1 MTQEKNNKRI
11 LKNTLFLYVRILFMV
26 VITLYTSRI
35 VLETLGI
42 IDFGIYNVVASIVT
56 MLGFISGAM
65 TSSTQRF
72 LSFELGRGDSKTL
85 KNTFLM
91 SVNINIILTVILS
104 ALIAIIGSWFINKQ
118 LNIPADRLFPA
129 TWAFYCSIIS
139 FCFSV
144 ISIPYISNIIA
155 HERLNVFA
163 IISIIDAMMKLFILY
178 LVTKSQY
185 DKLSF
190 YSSLMALVSFI
201 TASLYILYNR
211 FTFSITKYA
220 FYWDNQL
227 FKKLLSY
234 TGWNFFGA
242 LAGVCSNQLTNIL
255 LNIFFGP
262 AINASKAIASQV
274 NSAIYGFVSSIQLSM
289 NPQIV
294 KTYSKNETNRTRDL
308 IFIGSKYSYYFILII
323 STPILFK
330 IDYILDL
337 WLVNI
342 PSYTAIFSSLVI
354 IESLIASISNSLMSA
369 CNATGKIKLYQI
381 IVGTIILCN
390 IPFSFI
396 ALHRGA
402 PPEAVYYI
410 SIALAVL
417 SLTARI
423 FIIRK
428 IDNRLLVHF
437 ERAVILKISI
447 VSFLSFITVYVLNL
461 LIPDSFIGLLFL
473 YILSSASIIVFI
485 WLTGTEKNERN
496 YISNLVKT
504 KLHKYL
510 SNHSK

>member
-1 MTQEKNNKRI
+1 MSQNKNNKRI
-11 LKNTLFLYVRILFMV
+11 LKNTLFLYVRILFMI

-72 LSFELGRGDSKTL
+72 LSFELGRGDNKSL

-91 SVNINIILTVILS
+91 SVNINIILTFILS
-104 ALIAIIGSWFINKQ
+104 VLIIIIGNWFINNQ
-118 LNIPADRLFPA
+118 LNIPPDRLLPA
-129 TWAFYCSIIS
+129 TWAFHCSIIS
-139 FCFSV
+139 FCFTV

-163 IISIIDAMMKLFILY
+163 VISIIDAIMKLFILFIIE
-178 LVTKSQY
+178 KSQY
-185 DKLSF
+185 DKLDF
-190 YSSLMALVSFI
+190 FSSLMALISFI

-211 FTFSITKYA
+211 LTFSITKYK
-220 FYWDNQL
+220 FYWDNLL

-242 LAGVCSNQLTNIL
+242 LAGVCSNQFTNIL

-262 AINASKAIASQV
+262 AINASKAIASQI

-308 IFIGSKYSYYFILII
+308 IFIGSKYSYYFILLI
-323 STPILFK
+323 SAPILFK
-330 IDYILDL
+330 IDYILGL
-337 WLVNI
+337 WLITI
-342 PSYTAIFSSLVI
+342 PSYTAIFSNLVI

-402 PPEAVYYI
+402 PPETVYYI
-410 SIALAVL
+410 SITLSAL
-417 SLTARI
+417 SLVARI

-428 IDNRLLVHF
+428 IDKHLLVNF
-437 ERAVILKISI
+437 EKTVILKIII
-447 VSFLSFITVYVLNL
+447 VSFLSFTTVYYLNL
-461 LIPDSFIGLLFL
+461 FISDNFIGLIFL
-473 YILSSASIIVFI
+473 YSLSSASIIAFI
-485 WLTGTEKNERN
+485 WLMGTEKNERK
-496 YISNLVKT
+496 YISNLIKT
-504 KLHKYL
+504 KLHKHL
-510 SNHSK
+510 SSHSK